1 MTLTVIGTTKSRAL
15 RVLWLLEELGL
26 PYEHVPAPARS
37 PEARGPNPSGK
48 IPSLVTADG
57 PMTDSTAIL
66 HFLADREGRITHR
79 AGTPGRARQDAVT
92 FRVLDEV
99 EGPLWLAAR
108 HGFVLPE
115 ERRVPTVKDTAR
127 REAAEA
133 LAALPAPEAFA
144 AGDTFTV
151 ADIVLAHCIR
161 WATNAKVDPIPEG
174 LAAYAARMAERPAFG
189 RAAAL
194 P

>member
-1 MTLTVIGTTKSRAL
+1 MTLTVIGTVKSRAL

-26 PYEHVPAPARS
+26 PYEHVPATPRS
-37 PEARGPNPSGK
+37 PEARASNPSGK
-48 IPSLVTADG
+48 IPALVTEDG
-57 PMTDSTAIL
+57 TLTDSTAIL
-66 HFLADREGRITHR
+66 HFLADSEGRFTHP
-79 AGTPGRARQDAVT
+79 AGTAERARQDALT

-115 ERRVPTVKDTAR
+115 GRRIPAAKDSAR
-127 REAAEA
+127 LDAADA
-133 LAALPAPEAFA
+133 LAALPAPDSFA
-144 AGDTFTV
+144 AGDEFTV

-161 WATNAKVDPIPEG
+161 WATNAKVDPIPEAH
-174 LAAYAARMAERPAFG
+174 AAYAARMAERPAFQ

-194 P
+194 T

>member
-1 MTLTVIGTTKSRAL
+1 MTLTVVGTVKSRAL

-26 PYEHVPAPARS
+26 PYEHVPAQPRS
-37 PEARGPNPSGK
+37 PEARASNPSGK
-48 IPSLVTADG
+48 IPALVTEEGAL
-57 PMTDSTAIL
+57 TDSTAIL
-66 HFLADREGRITHR
+66 HYLADREGRLTHP

-115 ERRVPTVKDTAR
+115 DRRVPAVKDTAR

-133 LAALPAPEAFA
+133 LARIEAPQDFA
-144 AGDTFTV
+144 AGDAFTV

-161 WATNAKVDPIPEG
+161 WATNAKVEPIPEA
-174 LAAYAARMAERPAFG
+174 LAAYAARMAGRPAFQ